1 MFLRLPGY
9 NHGHSTCSHVTVFTE
24 LLRVRNKAVSS
35 ECDTL
40 RGIMI
45 MHTPTGE
52 QGQVFT
58 VSFEDSSREGWG
70 WGKPKK
76 RKQRTAWQFGSLT
89 PSCSIIS
96 ETKTLYKLCPKRV
109 RNPDNYVKQNQFEGQ
124 RLASPI
130 SGTNV
135 HFSRSVTQA
144 ISKYR
149 TVPFI
154 RKPKSLHGETSRKV
168 AGSIP
173 DDVIG
178 IFHWLNPSG
187 RTMALESTQPLTDTS
202 TRDISWGVKA
212 ADANGWE
219 LYHLHV
225 PTV

>member
-1 MFLRLPGY
+1 MFRRLPGF

-45 MHTPTGE
+45 MHNPIGE
-52 QGQVFT
+52 QKQVFT
-58 VSFEDSSREGWG
+58 VNFEDSSREWKR

-76 RKQRTAWQFGSLT
+76 GKHRTAWQFGSLA

-96 ETKTLYKLCPKRV
+96 ETKRLHKICPKRE

-124 RLASPI
+124 RLASTT

-144 ISKYR
+144 VSKDI
-149 TVPFI
+149 TVAST
-154 RKPKSLHGETSRKV
+154 RNTNLLHGETNRKV

-173 DDVIG
+173 DVVIG

-202 TRDISWGVKA
+202 TRDISWRVKA
-212 ADANGWE
+212 ADANGWQ
-219 LYHLHV
+219 LYRLNL